1 MLMMRSDIRFLSDE
15 EILASYN
22 AYKKSKRGSEWKETA
37 SKATIADKTET
48 VKSAKITV
56 AP

>member
-22 AYKKSKRGSEWKETA
+22 AYKKIRLGHDRKEAATDVTRVN
-37 SKATIADKTET
+37 KAET
-48 VKSAKITV
+48 MKA
-56 AP
+56 